1 MGMILLT
8 IILILAYRKLS
19 KNGWVITNAPLLV
32 ALGGIG
38 ASLAFSNTGTATVFG
53 WAIIAYAAANAIMA
67 FRRRD
72 RDAWYLQ

>member
-1 MGMILLT
+1 MGMFILTVVLV
-8 IILILAYRKLS
+8 LAYRKLS
-19 KNGWVITNAPLLV
+19 KNGWVITHVPMLV

-38 ASLAFSNTGTATVFG
+38 ASLATSNTGTASVFG

-67 FRRRD
+67 YRRRD

>member
-19 KNGWVITNAPLLV
+19 KNNYIITNVPMLV
-32 ALGGIG
+32 ALFGIG
-38 ASLAFSNTGTATVFG
+38 ASLATSNTGTASVFG

>member
-1 MGMILLT
+1 MGMIILAVV
-8 IILILAYRKLS
+8 LILAYRKLS
-19 KNGWVITNAPLLV
+19 KNGWVITNVPMLV

-67 FRRRD
+67 YRRRD

>member
-1 MGMILLT
+1 MGMI
-8 IILILAYRKLS
+8 ILAVVLVLAYRKLS
-19 KNGWVITNAPLLV
+19 KNNYIITNLPLLV
-32 ALGGIG
+32 GLGGIG

-67 FRRRD
+67 YRRRD

>member
-1 MGMILLT
+1 MGI
-8 IILILAYRKLS
+8 IILSVIIVLAYKKIS
-19 KNGWVITNAPLLV
+19 KNGCITNVPLLV

-38 ASLAFSNTGTATVFG
+38 ASLAFSNNTGTATVFG

-67 FRRRD
+67 YRRRD

>member
-1 MGMILLT
+1 MGMI
-8 IILILAYRKLS
+8 ILALVLVLAYRKLS

-53 WAIIAYAAANAIMA
+53 WAIIAYAAANAITA
-67 FRRRD
+67 YRRRD